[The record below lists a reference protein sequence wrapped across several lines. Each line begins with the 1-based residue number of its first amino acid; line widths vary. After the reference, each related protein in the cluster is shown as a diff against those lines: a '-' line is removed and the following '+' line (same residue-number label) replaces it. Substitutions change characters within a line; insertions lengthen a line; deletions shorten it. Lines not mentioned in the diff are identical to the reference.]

1 MRALGTQATVA
12 RGHPGVPGYLK
23 CWRLVSNRSVVA
35 TICWGPNIFPEGS
48 IGKCLRTTTHGTQ
61 VTCKGPLGRSEAARL
76 YACRPSD
83 KSVLCASGCQWLPV
97 GGAICCGKPTN
108 KWVEGG
114 LVTGR
119 PPPNCPIVLP
129 QGPHDCMGP
138 SRWLPGSYDPLVVRG
153 ELKSTFCNIW
163 QQFWDDF
170 PFRRKLHWQPEPTVL
185 SVGQAAQ
192 PRRRCQWAG
201 RWPVA
206 TTLSPNMDSGSSQ
219 GRVCQA

>member
-1 MRALGTQATVA
+1 VRALGTQATVA

-23 CWRLVSNRSVVA
+23 CWRLVSNHSVVD

-76 YACRPSD
+76 YAGRPSD
-83 KSVLCASGCQWLPV
+83 KSVLCASGYQWLPV
-97 GGAICCGKPTN
+97 GGAKCCGKPTN

-129 QGPHDCMGP
+129 QGPHDCTGP

-170 PFRRKLHWQPEPTVL
+170 RLRRSYPLHAVL
-185 SVGQAAQ
+185 
-192 PRRRCQWAG
+192 P
-201 RWPVA
+201 
-206 TTLSPNMDSGSSQ
+206 SPS
-219 GRVCQA
+219 RFACLLLP